1 MLNGWKCKLTM
12 SAAATLFCSTSAGAT
27 DLVAEGNK
35 EYRLGHYDV
44 ARAYYREAAAS
55 NPLSYQLHY
64 QIGNASM
71 NVRDYVAAQGSY
83 EFCLKLNPSADVKT
97 QCYKALAFIKS
108 ELSQPDTPAIPA
120 TPARMYVPT
129 QKYNSAFSTTPKS
142 DAELQKEKTKE
153 HIKRLADAELA
164 KLKEEEE
171 NERWQQLMS
180 QTNRLYKYSDGIVRR
195 DLSNEE
201 KLQFLKE
208 YEQKARVIHDRAQR
222 NIDAIK

>member
-1 MLNGWKCKLTM
+1 M
-12 SAAATLFCSTSAGAT
+12 
-27 DLVAEGNK
+27 
-35 EYRLGHYDV
+35 H
-44 ARAYYREAAAS
+44 
-55 NPLSYQLHY
+55 
-64 QIGNASM
+64 
-71 NVRDYVAAQGSY
+71 
-83 EFCLKLNPSADVKT
+83 
-97 QCYKALAFIKS
+97 
-108 ELSQPDTPAIPA
+108 
-120 TPARMYVPT
+120 VPT
-129 QKYNSAFSTTPKS
+129 QNYNSAFSTTPKS

-164 KLKEEEE
+164 KLKEEE

-180 QTNRLYKYSDGIVRR
+180 QTNRLYKYSDGTVRR

>member
-1 MLNGWKCKLTM
+1 MLNGWRCKLTL
-12 SAAATLFCSTSAGAT
+12 SAAAALFCSTSACAT

-83 EFCLKLNPSADVKT
+83 AFCLKLNPSADVKT
-97 QCYKALAFIKS
+97 QCYRALAFIKS
-108 ELSQPDTPAIPA
+108 ELNQPDAPV
-120 TPARMYVPT
+120 TPARMHVPT
-129 QKYNSAFSTTPKS
+129 QNYNSAFSTTPKS

-164 KLKEEEE
+164 KLKEEE

-180 QTNRLYKYSDGIVRR
+180 QTNRLYKYSDGTVRR